1 MDKVKTR
8 EKVKVIEIILDAL
21 IEVLVKNELIT
32 HKDIQKHID
41 INSKED
47 K

>member
-1 MDKVKTR
+1 MKTR
-8 EKVKVIEIILDAL
+8 EKIKVIEIILDAL

-41 INSKED
+41 NNSRKE
-47 K
+47 

>member
-1 MDKVKTR
+1 MRTKS
-8 EKVKVIEIILDAL
+8 KVKVIEIILDAL
-21 IEVLVKNELIT
+21 IEVLVKKKLIT

-41 INSKED
+41 KNSKEI